1 MLFRRNLT
9 WYYVFLCCTNYVM
22 CQLITVS
29 PPPDFCELIDFTVIH
44 YCKALG
50 SYNMTSF
57 PNAKKHETQNEAF
70 EELNDFGDL
79 IRTNCSGGILN
90 FLCSY
95 YVPLCYMTPQTGQL
109 LRLQPCQNLCE
120 DVYDNCISIF
130 EDKGLDWPEHLNCS
144 LFPPYPQSANDTPCF
159 GPQDPSTL
167 VLPAI
172 IPGLNAPAPTET
184 TPLTTSSLETTLL
197 TTSSLETTLLTTSSL
212 DLTTSSLE
220 TTLLT
225 TSSLDLTASSTTTS
239 RAMVLPTKSPDE
251 TTLPPIQ
258 QPDNGIALCASF
270 FTVSVCILFG
280 FLYSVI

>member
-1 MLFRRNLT
+1 MCLF
-9 WYYVFLCCTNYVM
+9 
-22 CQLITVS
+22 IPVS
-29 PPPDFCELIDFTVIH
+29 PPPDFCELIDFTVVH

-57 PNAKKHETQNEAF
+57 PNAKEHETQDEAF
-70 EELNDFGDL
+70 EELNDFGNL
-79 IRTNCSGGILN
+79 IQTNCSGGILN

-120 DVYDNCISIF
+120 DVYDNCISFF
-130 EDKGLDWPEHLNCS
+130 EDRDLDWPEHLNCS
-144 LFPPYPQSANDTPCF
+144 LFPPYPQSVTDMPCF
-159 GPQDPSTL
+159 GPPDPSTL

-184 TPLTTSSLETTLL
+184 TPSTTSSLETAPSTTSSLETAPSTTSSLETAPSTTSSLETT
-197 TTSSLETTLLTTSSL
+197 TISI
-212 DLTTSSLE
+212 
-220 TTLLT
+220 
-225 TSSLDLTASSTTTS
+225 TS
-239 RAMVLPTKSPDE
+239 RTMVLPTKNPNE

-270 FTVSVCILFG
+270 VTVSACVLFG
-280 FLYSVI
+280 FLFSVMSLFMV